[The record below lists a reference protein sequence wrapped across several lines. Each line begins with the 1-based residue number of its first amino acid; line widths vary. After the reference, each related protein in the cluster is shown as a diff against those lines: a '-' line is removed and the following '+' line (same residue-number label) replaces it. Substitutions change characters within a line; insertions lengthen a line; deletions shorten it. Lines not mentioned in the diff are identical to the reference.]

1 MPQQSENSS
10 ISWLQRLKDESWEAE
25 LLISTIAIFGTI
37 QLFKGVDW
45 LTSYFINTLL
55 PEQYLVGYMIVF
67 MGLLAVSLLVSM
79 FVIHFSLRAYWVGL
93 VGLNSVFPDYSLEE
107 SAYPELYTSKIL
119 AILPKLN
126 KTIKDVDEIC
136 SVIFSAA
143 FLMLYTYLYLAL
155 VGSLYL
161 VVYNALIDKVSAVI
175 LWIPLYLF
183 GLGMIV
189 QVVFAVVGNLKYFR
203 NNEWVQ
209 TGYFQSVRWGSI
221 IVFGPLYKYLLQISM
236 TFGSNFKKKKSLVGL
251 VLIFVII
258 GFVISLVR
266 FSSSRMRYLIRQ
278 DTYFDATK
286 IYGGYY
292 GIESGTH
299 DFLISPCIDS
309 DVVDRKVVRLFIPIY
324 DFEYRLER
332 VGCNESD
339 ASDESVSKEQAIT
352 DERRE
357 LLDCYSAYHS
367 ISLNGSP
374 ITPTF
379 HKYHI
384 PDTEQFGVIC
394 YIDLSSQN
402 TGTLQLKIRK
412 NLKEQEM
419 EWEIPFYYVGS
430 E

>member
-25 LLISTIAIFGTI
+25 LLISTIAIFGTL

-45 LTSYFINTLL
+45 LTNYFINTLL
-55 PEQYLVGYMIVF
+55 PEQYLIGYMIVF

-143 FLMLYTYLYLAL
+143 FLMLYTYMYLAL

-161 VVYNALIDKVSAVI
+161 LVYNALINKVSAFI

-189 QVVFAVVGNLKYFR
+189 QVVFSVIGNLKYFR

-266 FSSSRMRYLIRQ
+266 FSSSRMRYLVRQ

-292 GIESGTH
+292 GLESGTQ

-309 DVVDRKVVRLFIPIY
+309 DVVEKKALRLFIPIY

-332 VGCNESD
+332 EGCDESNI
-339 ASDESVSKEQAIT
+339 SDESESREEAILNK
-352 DERRE
+352 RQR
-357 LLDCYSAYHS
+357 LLDCYKAYHS
-367 ISLNGSP
+367 VSLNGVE

-384 PDTEQFGVIC
+384 PATEQFGVIC
-394 YIDLSSQN
+394 YIDLSREN
-402 TGTLQLKIRK
+402 TG
-412 NLKEQEM
+412 NLKLQVKKRIKDEDM
-419 EWEIPFYYVGS
+419 KWEIPFYYVGG

>member
-1 MPQQSENSS
+1 M
-10 ISWLQRLKDESWEAE
+10 KDESWEAE
-25 LLISTIAIFGTI
+25 LLISTIAIFGTL

-45 LTSYFINTLL
+45 LTNYFINTLL
-55 PEQYLVGYMIVF
+55 PEQYLIGYMIVF

-93 VGLNSVFPDYSLEE
+93 VGLNSVFPDYSLKE
-107 SAYPELYTSKIL
+107 SAYPELYTAKIL

-161 VVYNALIDKVSAVI
+161 LAYNALIDKISAFI

-189 QVVFAVVGNLKYFR
+189 QVVFSVIGNLKYFR

-266 FSSSRMRYLIRQ
+266 FSSSRMRYLVRQ

-292 GIESGTH
+292 GLASGNQ

-309 DVVDRKVVRLFIPIY
+309 DVVEKEVLRLFIPIY

-332 VGCNESD
+332 VGCVENETPEEIVD
-339 ASDESVSKEQAIT
+339 KEQAILNK
-352 DERRE
+352 RQK

-367 ISLNGSP
+367 IDLNGSEL
-374 ITPTF
+374 TPQF
-379 HKYHI
+379 YKYHH
-384 PDTEQFGVIC
+384 PSTDQFGVIC
-394 YIDLSSQN
+394 YIDLSGQSAGN
-402 TGTLQLKIRK
+402 LKLKIRK
-412 NLKEQEM
+412 KLEEQEM
-419 EWEIPFYYVGS
+419 EWEIPFYYVGN

>member
-1 MPQQSENSS
+1 MPEKSENSS

-45 LTSYFINTLL
+45 LTNYFINTLL
-55 PEQYLVGYMIVF
+55 PGQYLIGYMIVF

-79 FVIHFSLRAYWVGL
+79 FVIHFALRAYWVGL

-107 SAYPELYTSKIL
+107 SAYSELYTSKIL

-161 VVYNALIDKVSAVI
+161 VIYNALIDKVPAFI

-183 GLGMIV
+183 GLWMVV
-189 QVVFAVVGNLKYFR
+189 QAVFSVIGNLKQFR
-203 NNEWVQ
+203 NNKWIQ
-209 TGYFQSVRWGSI
+209 TAYFQSVRWGSI

-251 VLIFVII
+251 ILIFVLI
-258 GFVISLVR
+258 GFIISLVR

-292 GIESGTH
+292 GLASETH
-299 DFLISPCIDS
+299 EFLISPCIDT
-309 DVVDRKVVRLFIPIY
+309 DVVDSKVVRLFIPIY
-324 DFEYRLER
+324 DFEYRLDRE
-332 VGCNESD
+332 GCVESNESD
-339 ASDESVSKEQAIT
+339 PDVSKEQAII
-352 DERRE
+352 DRRQQ

-367 ISLNGSP
+367 IELNERS
-374 ITPTF
+374 ITPQF
-379 HKYHI
+379 HKYRI
-384 PDTEQFGVIC
+384 PSTDQFGVIC
-394 YIDLSSQN
+394 YIDLSGETAGN
-402 TGTLQLKIRK
+402 LQLKVRK
-412 NLKEQEM
+412 ELKEQGM
-419 EWEIPFYYVGS
+419 EWQIPFYYVGS